1 VSGEA
6 LIILIVVLAVLSLAG
21 ILALLA
27 VKPAASPQER
37 LAGLESSTTR
47 DGKLVIPSDEEEEK
61 RRRMAERLI
70 QAGFYRRNSPGYYLF
85 TKTLMAGIPVVLGL
99 LSGLIGLVPLVVGV
113 VLGGITGLLGTLLP
127 SLWLDAKKRKR
138 QTDLR
143 RALPDALDLIVVCV
157 EAGLSV
163 PAAIAR
169 VAKELRTAYP
179 MLAIEMT
186 IVERETQM
194 GATCGVALRR
204 FAERFDLEELRSL
217 ASVIQQAEK
226 FGASI
231 KQALRVHAEGLRTKR
246 FQMAEERAQKA
257 SIKLLFPTLFFI
269 FPSLYVVLLGPA
281 VLDIYKFLVDQN
293 LLFR

>member
-1 VSGEA
+1 MSVGAVS
-6 LIILIVVLAVLSLAG
+6 IVIVLAVLSLVG
-21 ILALLA
+21 MLVLLLSQ
-27 VKPAASPQER
+27 PQASADDR
-37 LAGLESSTTR
+37 LSSLDVQTSK
-47 DGKLVIPSDEEEEK
+47 DGKPVAQENDEDEK

-85 TKTLMAGIPVVLGL
+85 IKTVTACIPVVLGVLAGVLGFAPLL
-99 LSGLIGLVPLVVGV
+99 LSTGLGV
-113 VLGGITGLLGTLLP
+113 VTGLLGTLLP
-127 SLWLDAKKRKR
+127 SFWLDAMKRKR
-138 QTDLR
+138 QTELR

-163 PAAIAR
+163 PAAISR

-179 MLAIEMT
+179 MLALEMT

-194 GATCGVALRR
+194 GVTSGVALRR

-231 KQALRVHAEGLRTKR
+231 KQALRVHAEDLRVKR
-246 FQMAEERAQKA
+246 FQMAEEKAQKA
-257 SIKLLFPTLFFI
+257 SVKLLIPTLFFI
-269 FPSLYVVLLGPA
+269 FPALYVVILGPA
-281 VLDIYKFLVDQN
+281 VFDIYKFLVEHD
-293 LLFR
+293 LI